1 MNKINKVLKK
11 VNWLL
16 KKLHINYHIH
26 IWVLITT
33 QVRYSY
39 DRLIY
44 QCDVCKEQKER
55 LKFYE

>member
-1 MNKINKVLKK
+1 MNKILRKL
-11 VNWLL
+11 NWLL
-16 KKLHINYHIH
+16 KKLHIKYHIH

-44 QCDVCKEQKER
+44 QCDECRERKER
-55 LKFYE
+55 LKFYD

>member
-1 MNKINKVLKK
+1 MNRINKVLKK
-11 VNWLL
+11 LNYLL
-16 KKLHINYHIH
+16 KKLHIKYHFH

-39 DRLIY
+39 NRLIY